1 MIILIRDNIER
12 HVDSEEKAMEL
23 QRKGFKRIVAE
34 EAPTIDA
41 DVDFSA
47 MTKAQ
52 LLDYAKEHG
61 IEVNP
66 RAKKADILAAL

>member
-34 EAPTIDA
+34 ETPTI

>member
-1 MIILIRDNIER
+1 MIIMIRENVEII
-12 HVDSEEKAMEL
+12 VDSEEKAMKKQAE
-23 QRKGFKRIVAE
+23 GFRRISE
-34 EAPTIDA
+34 PTNEPDL
-41 DVDFSA
+41 SE

-52 LLDYAKEHG
+52 LIEYAKEHG

>member
-1 MIILIRDNIER
+1 MIILVRDNIER

-34 EAPTIDA
+34 ETPTIDI
-41 DVDFSA
+41 DFSA

-61 IEVNP
+61 VEVNP

>member
-1 MIILIRDNIER
+1 MIIMIRENVEII
-12 HVDSEEKAMEL
+12 VDSEEKAMEK
-23 QRKGFKRIVAE
+23 QAEGFRRIFE
-34 EAPTIDA
+34 PTNEPDL
-41 DVDFSA
+41 SE

-52 LLDYAKEHG
+52 LIEYAKEHG

>member
-1 MIILIRDNIER
+1 MVIMIRENVEII
-12 HVDSEEKAMEL
+12 VDSEEKALEM
-23 QRKGFKRIVAE
+23 QKKGFKRLTPAKTE
-34 EAPTIDA
+34 EKP
-41 DVDFSA
+41 DFSE

-52 LLDYAKEHG
+52 LLEYAAEHN